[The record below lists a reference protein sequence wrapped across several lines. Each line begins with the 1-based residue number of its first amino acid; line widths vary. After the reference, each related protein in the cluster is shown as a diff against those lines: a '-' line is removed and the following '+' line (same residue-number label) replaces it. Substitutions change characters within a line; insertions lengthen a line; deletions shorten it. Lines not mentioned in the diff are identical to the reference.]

1 VQYRGAARPF
11 DRARGRLSI
20 EQLPENETSVNGRDK
35 GDDSSHAG
43 RAAARAQLRLVELV
57 EASSA
62 GAAAVSDT
70 GDLNLLILQPVF
82 RYVKQNLGQAA
93 LDRLAI
99 EGGLQ
104 PEMLER
110 SGAWITHEQFERI
123 LAIARALVASDEDF
137 VRMCAHEMVKVYG
150 PMLLVLRCMSIRAA
164 YNMLAR
170 TVHLA
175 SRISHYEVVGGT
187 RTSVTLRYT
196 STRRESRL
204 MCLSRH
210 AQLRVGPTVYWGMA
224 PARLE
229 ETSCIAHGDEY
240 CEYGL
245 RWYQPIRW
253 RGPLSGALLG
263 AVTAAVLLTLE
274 TGLALQL
281 ALGSLPLLGMLVGL
295 ILEQRRLVADHM
307 VFAEETNRELEHLVQ
322 AHARAVD
329 EVLALHQ
336 RERTWNQQL
345 ENQIALRTAR
355 LDAVVE
361 RFRDGGQPRR
371 DKLRSLSHD
380 INNPLTVLLG
390 LANQLR
396 RTTPTEADTT
406 ELVDTLEGS
415 VQQMSLLVRELT
427 AIVREDTTVPE
438 LVPEVVDVEELTARI
453 RRQLRATVVGRDI
466 RVTVFQTREV
476 PSAIR
481 AIRMMLERVVDN
493 LLTNAAKYTERG
505 SIVVEVGGTPG
516 FLLLKISDTGRGIGP
531 ERLEQVLRACGPD
544 PNPPVGGSH
553 GAGLSIV
560 ARLLDQ
566 LGGRLE
572 IMSAPGEG
580 TTVWMY
586 VPCDAEPQPRATDP
600 DQTPETIEHVLR
612 RVVKIRPKT
621 HASDN
626 HDGGGR

>member
-1 VQYRGAARPF
+1 V
-11 DRARGRLSI
+11 S
-20 EQLPENETSVNGRDK
+20 GRDK

-43 RAAARAQLRLVELV
+43 RAAARAQLRLVDPD
-57 EASSA
+57 ASSP
-62 GAAAVSDT
+62 GAVAD
-70 GDLNLLILQPVF
+70 GELNLRILQPVF
-82 RYVKQNLGQAA
+82 RYVKQNFGQSA

-110 SGAWITHEQFERI
+110 SGAWISHEQFEQV
-123 LAIARALVASDEDF
+123 LGIARTLVPSDEDF
-137 VRMCAHEMVKVYG
+137 VRMCAHDMVKMYG
-150 PMLLVLRCMSIRAA
+150 PMLLVLRCMSIRSA
-164 YNMLAR
+164 YNMLAK
-170 TVHLA
+170 TVRIV
-175 SRISHYEVVGGT
+175 SRISAYEVVGGT
-187 RTSVTLRYT
+187 RTSIRLRYT

-204 MCLSRH
+204 MCLSRQ

-224 PARLE
+224 PARVE
-229 ETSCIAHGDEY
+229 ETSCIAHGDEC
-240 CEYGL
+240 CEYGV
-245 RWYQPIRW
+245 RWYEPIRW
-253 RGPLSGALLG
+253 RGPLTGALLG
-263 AVTAAVLLTLE
+263 ALTAALLLTLE

-281 ALGSLPLLGMLVGL
+281 ALSALPILGMLAGL
-295 ILEQRRLVADHM
+295 ILEQRRLVEDHM
-307 VFAEETNRELEHLVQ
+307 RFAEETNRELEHLVQ

-361 RFRDGGQPRR
+361 RFRDVGQPRR

-396 RTTPTEADTT
+396 RTTPSEAETT

-415 VQQMSLLVRELT
+415 VHQMSQLVRELT
-427 AIVREDTTVPE
+427 AIVRDDTTVPE

-476 PSAIR
+476 PPAIR
-481 AIRMMLERVVDN
+481 AVRMMLERVVDN

-544 PNPPVGGSH
+544 PDPPVGGSH

-586 VPCDAEPQPRATDP
+586 VPCDAEPAARASDP
-600 DQTPETIEHVLR
+600 EQAPETIEHVLR

-621 HASDN
+621 YVSDN
-626 HDGGGR
+626 FDGRGR